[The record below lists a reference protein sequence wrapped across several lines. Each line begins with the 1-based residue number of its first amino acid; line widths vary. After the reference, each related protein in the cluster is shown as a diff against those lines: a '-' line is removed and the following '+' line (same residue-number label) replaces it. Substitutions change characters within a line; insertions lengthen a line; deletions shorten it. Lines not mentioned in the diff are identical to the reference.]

1 MTSSTSLFTTP
12 NLSSSATTAASAAT
26 GQTAGGTNALAQL
39 SGNYNNFLQLLM
51 TQLKNQ
57 DPASP
62 MDANQFTQELVQ
74 FSGVEQ
80 QINTNT
86 SLSQL
91 IQLTQQDGLLQ
102 SSALVGKQVL
112 VANSDMPLQNGT
124 GTIQFTAPANEA
136 VNIGVYDSSGSK
148 IASASMQASQGTNSW
163 SWNGKTESGTQAA
176 DGDYKIVVLPANA
189 ASTSAALTTN
199 AVGTVTGVQVAGSV
213 MQLLMGSVTDP
224 VSSVQQV
231 LN

>member
-1 MTSSTSLFTTP
+1 
-12 NLSSSATTAASAAT
+12 
-26 GQTAGGTNALAQL
+26 
-39 SGNYNNFLQLLM
+39 
-51 TQLKNQ
+51 
-57 DPASP
+57 
-62 MDANQFTQELVQ
+62 
-74 FSGVEQ
+74 
-80 QINTNT
+80 
-86 SLSQL
+86 
-91 IQLTQQDGLLQ
+91 
-102 SSALVGKQVL
+102 
-112 VANSDMPLQNGT
+112 
-124 GTIQFTAPANEA
+124 
-136 VNIGVYDSSGSK
+136 
-148 IASASMQASQGTNSW
+148 MQASQGTNSW